1 MSNYQKSIKKQVVWI
16 AGDSESANYYP
27 QNTDGDDLDNNK
39 VMMTGFGMQ
48 LEKFLSPT
56 KYAVANFG
64 QPSATVKT
72 WYNECF
78 ESVKKLIQKDDVL
91 IIDFGINDS
100 VSSSNKITIDEMKQY
115 MSEMA
120 AMAKEKGAVPV
131 LVSPV
136 YNSKYQ
142 HKNIFHIQHFNK
154 D

>member
-1 MSNYQKSIKKQVVWI
+1 MYAPRMEVTGGQINLAIGNTSGGNERVASVEVVRVPKKYKKQVVWI

-27 QNTDGDDLDNNK
+27 QNADGDDLDNNK

-78 ESVKKLIQKDDVL
+78 ESVK
-91 IIDFGINDS
+91 S
-100 VSSSNKITIDEMKQY
+100 
-115 MSEMA
+115 
-120 AMAKEKGAVPV
+120 
-131 LVSPV
+131 
-136 YNSKYQ
+136 
-142 HKNIFHIQHFNK
+142 
-154 D
+154 

>member
-1 MSNYQKSIKKQVVWI
+1 M
-16 AGDSESANYYP
+16 
-27 QNTDGDDLDNNK
+27 
-39 VMMTGFGMQ
+39 
-48 LEKFLSPT
+48 
-56 KYAVANFG
+56 
-64 QPSATVKT
+64 
-72 WYNECF
+72 
-78 ESVKKLIQKDDVL
+78 LIQKDDVL

-142 HKNIFHIQHFNK
+142 HKTYFTYSTSTKINAITEFAESIGCGVHRP
-154 D
+154 

>member
-1 MSNYQKSIKKQVVWI
+1 
-16 AGDSESANYYP
+16 
-27 QNTDGDDLDNNK
+27 
-39 VMMTGFGMQ
+39 
-48 LEKFLSPT
+48 
-56 KYAVANFG
+56 
-64 QPSATVKT
+64 
-72 WYNECF
+72 
-78 ESVKKLIQKDDVL
+78 
-91 IIDFGINDS
+91 
-100 VSSSNKITIDEMKQY
+100 MKMEQY